1 MSTAEKLPEK
11 VDYEYLTSKLEELPT
26 LPSIVSEI
34 SQVINDPMS
43 TPKDIEDLMLNDQSL
58 TTKVLKLINSA
69 YYSIPGGIDDLGRA
83 IGYLGYDAIYQL
95 VLATS
100 VFQSLKVDGEPS
112 FDINEFWKHSIG
124 VAIAS
129 EAIAKHVQYKNPQ
142 ELFTAGL
149 IHDIGKIA
157 ILKVE
162 PNVLS
167 EVCAYAAEKKITM
180 IEAEEDLNTYKHN
193 IVGFI
198 LTEKW
203 KISGIFAPTIKY
215 HHTVDTAAR
224 VGVSPEVN
232 LAVDIVMFANIF
244 MHNLDFGNSGYDK
257 KLSIPPELFKRL
269 NIQSDDIKDL
279 AKTLK
284 TSLHAAEHFLKVI
297 GS

>member
-1 MSTAEKLPEK
+1 MSTAENLAEK
-11 VDYEYLTSKLEELPT
+11 IDYEYLTSKLEELPT

-34 SQVINDPMS
+34 NTVINDPMS

-100 VFQSLKVDGEPS
+100 VFQSLKIDGDIS

-124 VAIAS
+124 VAIAA
-129 EAIAKHVQYKNPQ
+129 EAIAKQVQYKNPQ

-162 PNVLS
+162 PELLMDTS
-167 EVCAYAAEKKITM
+167 MYARKNNLNM
-180 IEAEEDLNTYKHN
+180 REAEEALNTYKHN
-193 IVGFI
+193 IVGHI
-198 LTEKW
+198 MAEKW
-203 KISGIFAPTIKY
+203 KITGVFASVIKY
-215 HHTVDTAAR
+215 HHTLNPAAR
-224 VGVSPEVN
+224 VGISPEAN
-232 LAVDIVMFANIF
+232 LAIDIVMFANLF
-244 MHNLDFGNSGYDK
+244 LHNLSFGDSGHEK
-257 KLSIPPELFKRL
+257 KEKVPDELFKRL
-269 NIQSDDIKDL
+269 NIAGDDIPQI
-279 AKTLK
+279 ANTLK
-284 TSLHAAEHFLKVI
+284 TGLQNAETFLKVI